1 MNYLKRLQSEVD
13 HIASLCD
20 EAALLQRKLE
30 AAVHRLDSL
39 ELEHQG
45 FMPVSLQEMRDID
58 GVNYESWGDFVKK
71 SGPYLPESW
80 GGRDTPRSIQKQIDG
95 RRDAALRWERD
106 LGLPGIYPVV
116 LEALVAAHHLDPNAV
131 QPQAGVSSE
140 NEQAYRLLITLDM
153 ARGDLGLALPLPSE
167 IERAKYFPRV
177 RRLIVVALK
186 SRLEIEQ
193 NERFIQSFFEN
204 ELLVQ
209 LLGRDRL
216 ENILR
221 DYVKSH
227 RVDGYVDLS
236 EYSLLILQAA
246 FEQER
251 ERLYWHGFR
260 EPEIKSAIEDA
271 VSLTVGGYQP
281 TLNEVR
287 KLVEVVAN
295 NKRLRELLVGGYR
308 TTDDWYRRH
317 PKKI

>member
-1 MNYLKRLQSEVD
+1 MDYLKRLQTEVD
-13 HIASLCD
+13 NILALCD
-20 EAALLQRKLE
+20 EAAALQRKLT
-30 AAVHRLDSL
+30 AAINRIESLDL
-39 ELEHQG
+39 ERQG
-45 FMPVSLQEMRDID
+45 FSPVSLKDLWEID
-58 GVNYESWGDFVKK
+58 GVDYESGADFVKR

-80 GGRDTPRSIQKQIDG
+80 GGGDTRDSIQGQING
-95 RRDAALRWERD
+95 RRGAALRWESD
-106 LGLPGIYPVV
+106 LGLPGIYPLV

-131 QPQAGVSSE
+131 QPHAGVSSE
-140 NEQAYRLLITLDM
+140 NEQAYRLLTTLDM

-193 NERFIQSFFEN
+193 NERFIQSFHEN

-216 ENILR
+216 ENILS

-281 TLNEVR
+281 TLNDVR
-287 KLVEVVAN
+287 KLVEVVAD
-295 NKRLRELLVGGYR
+295 NKRLRGLLEDGYR
-308 TTDDWYRRH
+308 TTDDWYRRQ

>member
-1 MNYLKRLQSEVD
+1 MDYFKRLQEEVD
-13 HIASLCD
+13 HILSLCD
-20 EAALLQRKLE
+20 EAVLLQRKLE

-39 ELEHQG
+39 ELERQG
-45 FMPVSLQEMRDID
+45 IIPVSLQEMRDID
-58 GVNYESWGDFVKK
+58 GVNYESWGDFVRR

-131 QPQAGVSSE
+131 KPQAGVSSK
-140 NEQAYRLLITLDM
+140 NEQTYRLLITLDM

-193 NERFIQSFFEN
+193 NERFIQSFHEN
-204 ELLVQ
+204 ELLLQ

-216 ENILR
+216 ENILSN
-221 DYVKSH
+221 YVKSH

-236 EYSLLILQAA
+236 KSSLLLLQAT
-246 FEQER
+246 FGQER
-251 ERLYWHGFR
+251 ERLYWQGFR
-260 EPEIKSAIEDA
+260 EPEIKAAIEDA
-271 VSLTVGGYQP
+271 VSVTVGGYQP
-281 TLNEVR
+281 TLNEVHNH
-287 KLVEVVAN
+287 VEVVAN
-295 NKRLRELLVGGYR
+295 NKRLRGLLQDGYR
-308 TTDDWYRRH
+308 TTDDWYRRNSM
-317 PKKI
+317 